1 MKTALLVA
9 VALTGLA
16 AAQAPPQTQ
25 TGTFV
30 YSQAGSEVITE
41 KFTRSATAIEAELR
55 VPSGQRVIYKA
66 RLTDGV
72 ISEINVSSFV
82 PEDTVKPAQSASFRF
97 RSDTMTLETTR
108 NGAAVTEKRAAPR
121 GTVPYINPSVLWLE
135 EIVRKAKAAGGTT
148 ATVSVAFLNA
158 PQEVAPVTVT
168 FKSPT
173 QATVM
178 LGTTEVLFTLDQSSR
193 IVRGEVPSQNLTI
206 TRK

>member
-1 MKTALLVA
+1 MTSRSLLFATLLGLVA
-9 VALTGLA
+9 
-16 AAQAPPQTQ
+16 AQVPQSE
-25 TGTFV
+25 TGTFA
-30 YSQAGSEVITE
+30 YSQAGSDVITE
-41 KFTRSATAIEAELR
+41 KFTRSATAIEAEVR
-55 VPSGQRVIYKA
+55 VPSGQRVTYKA
-66 RLTDGV
+66 RVAAGAV
-72 ISEINVSSFV
+72 SEITISSYA
-82 PEDTVKPAQSASFRF
+82 PEDTVKPVQTAVFRF

-121 GTVPYINPSVLWLE
+121 GTVPYINPSVLWME

-158 PQEVAPVTVT
+158 PQEVAPVAVT

-178 LGTTEVLFTLDQSSR
+178 LGTTEVLFTLDQSGR
-193 IVRGEVPSQNLTI
+193 IIRGEVPSQSLII